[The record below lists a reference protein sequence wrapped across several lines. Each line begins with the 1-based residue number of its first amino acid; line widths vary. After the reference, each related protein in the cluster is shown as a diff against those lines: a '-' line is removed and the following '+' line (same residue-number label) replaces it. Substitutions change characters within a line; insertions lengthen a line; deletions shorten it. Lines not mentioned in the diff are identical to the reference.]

1 MEVNKKILLIDDQKE
16 ILDSLKKL
24 LSGKDSLKNITN
36 KVGDLVKDFFEAEEA
51 KEEKEEIYEV
61 HIAERGEKG
70 YAMVKEAN
78 EKGEPYSVVA
88 IDMRMPGWDG
98 MKTATEIRK
107 IDKNIEMLIVTAYTD
122 RKRKEIVESVG
133 TPEKFLY
140 LKKPFD
146 REEILQVMLS
156 LTMKWSLEKEVK
168 KQKKLKTATN
178 NELEKVRQ
186 GIKAH

>member
-78 EKGEPYSVVA
+78 EKG
-88 IDMRMPGWDG
+88 
-98 MKTATEIRK
+98 
-107 IDKNIEMLIVTAYTD
+107 
-122 RKRKEIVESVG
+122 
-133 TPEKFLY
+133 
-140 LKKPFD
+140 
-146 REEILQVMLS
+146 
-156 LTMKWSLEKEVK
+156 
-168 KQKKLKTATN
+168 
-178 NELEKVRQ
+178 
-186 GIKAH
+186 